1 MSHVDADS
9 VAQNLYKI
17 LTTKPINYDS
27 LIKISVQHSRNERE
41 EISQKYSQLYNV
53 SLIKDFQ
60 TYLNG
65 NFRDTIIGLFTPLL
79 DYDCQ
84 QLRKSVKGLGT
95 DEKSLI
101 EILTMRNS
109 DEIQLIRNRYSEIF
123 PKRDLLKD
131 VEDDTSGYFRKLLNS
146 LITEKRSKNKNPDEN
161 LCKKNA
167 ENLYNAFEN
176 KNNENQQK
184 IITEIFTTKSK
195 EEIEKIAKYFVSISG
210 LTLLKAI
217 EKYFKGDVKRTLEAI
232 IYSLE
237 CPSEYFAKRINESIV
252 GLGTDN
258 VSLIRILVTRFGV
271 DLYKI
276 KQYYVRN
283 YKKDIDT
290 DIKKDTS
297 GEYRDLLVEIVNC

>member
-60 TYLNG
+60 TILNG

-109 DEIQLIRNRYSEIF
+109 DEIELIRKRYSEIF

>member
-60 TYLNG
+60 TSLNG

-161 LCKKNA
+161 LSKKNA

>member
-60 TYLNG
+60 TILNG

>member
-1 MSHVDADS
+1 MSFDS
-9 VAQNLYKI
+9 TTDAQNINKI

-27 LIKISVQHSRNERE
+27 LIKFSVERSRDIRE
-41 EISQKYSQLYNV
+41 QISQKYSQIFNK
-53 SLIKDFQ
+53 SLIEDFKS
-60 TYLNG
+60 YLSG
-65 NFRDTIIGLFTPLL
+65 DFKDTIIGLFTPLI
-79 DYDCQ
+79 DYDCK

-95 DEKSLI
+95 DKKSLI
-101 EILTMRNS
+101 DILAMRNS
-109 DEIQLIRNRYSEIF
+109 NEIQLIRKRYSEIF

-146 LITEKRSKNKNPDEN
+146 LITEKRSENKNPDEN